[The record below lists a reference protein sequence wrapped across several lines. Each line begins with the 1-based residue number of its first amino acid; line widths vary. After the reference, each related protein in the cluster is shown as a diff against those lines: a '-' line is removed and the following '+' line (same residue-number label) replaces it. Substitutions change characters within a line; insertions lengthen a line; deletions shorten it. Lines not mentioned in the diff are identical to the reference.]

1 VDGTWVRTVE
11 FRQAVGGYDRD
22 HVDEVLDKVA
32 TAIDAGWSPKP
43 IIRDVHFRHTWWKGY
58 HRQDVDQFIELLRTS
73 TDLVLAEPSIPQRRS
88 ATPDT
93 TVRDASGL
101 LAGRRREQ
109 KRRERAEEKRRRDE
123 QLATLMEFPSL
134 PGTHIRC
141 RRTADS
147 KNTYEFYRV
156 GTATP
161 LAIVHNR
168 SKTDWNPTKV
178 VIASTPYVVKH
189 QRKGRTESTSRTEVI
204 DSRTDRPALVA
215 TGRHFDHSHS
225 TKVFLS
231 EDRVLTFPVDGET
244 PYLSEMTA
252 IDGESKTWIRFR
264 RKIDRE
270 KARNDV
276 EKMLILVEPDVTLS
290 TELLLTI
297 ALVAGSLKTYFMEP
311 RSAV

>member
-1 VDGTWVRTVE
+1 
-11 FRQAVGGYDRD
+11 
-22 HVDEVLDKVA
+22 
-32 TAIDAGWSPKP
+32 
-43 IIRDVHFRHTWWKGY
+43 
-58 HRQDVDQFIELLRTS
+58 
-73 TDLVLAEPSIPQRRS
+73 
-88 ATPDT
+88 
-93 TVRDASGL
+93 
-101 LAGRRREQ
+101 
-109 KRRERAEEKRRRDE
+109 
-123 QLATLMEFPSL
+123 M

-168 SKTDWNPTKV
+168 SKTDWNPTEV
-178 VIASTPYVVKH
+178 VIAGTPYMVKR
-189 QRKGRTESTSRTEVI
+189 QRKGCTESTCRTEVI
-204 DSRTDRPALVA
+204 DSRTDRPALAA

-244 PYLSEMTA
+244 PNLSEMTA
-252 IDGESKTWIRFR
+252 IDAESKTWIRFR
-264 RKIDRE
+264 RKIDHRE

-297 ALVAGSLKTYFMEP
+297 ALVAGRLNTYFMEL